1 MMIVVMAVV
10 LMLIMTHGDYDDED
24 ATMMMT
30 DDHTEDSRDAGWQ
43 GLLPYFTLKAHVAV
57 HNPSIATPKSYLD
70 QRIESGN

>member
-43 GLLPYFTLKAHVAV
+43 GLLPYFTLKA
-57 HNPSIATPKSYLD
+57 SIYASSIGRARRRMWLYIIR
-70 QRIESGN
+70 Q